1 MSLGNSAALYRAI
14 YDILANDAGV
24 TAVIGTHIYDAL
36 PAGPLPEVFIS
47 LGAEVVSDRSDK
59 TGRGS
64 EHDFTISVITTQPGF
79 LRAKDVATAIGHA
92 LLDQTPD
99 FGGLSVVYLNF
110 TRADARRDTD
120 TQTRRI
126 DLGFRARIDNQA

>member
-1 MSLGNSAALYRAI
+1 MSLGNSAALHRAI
-14 YDILANDAGV
+14 YDVLANDAGI
-24 TAVIGTHIYDAL
+24 TACVGGHIYDAL

-47 LGAEVVSDRSDK
+47 LGIEVVNDRSDK

-64 EHDFTISVITTQPGF
+64 EHDFIISVITTQPGF
-79 LRAKDVATAIGHA
+79 LRAKDVAAEIGRA
-92 LLDQTPD
+92 LLDRPID
-99 FGGLSVVYLNF
+99 FGDLALVYLTF

-126 DLGFRARIDNQA
+126 DLGFRARIDNPA